1 MPGDEEKDKA
11 PETPEEQEKNEGDEG
26 EAKGEEEDTGAH
38 IAPIVKLEE
47 VSVST
52 GEENEEV
59 LFEIKSKLYRFDKDG
74 SQWKE
79 RGVGQVKLLEHKET
93 KKIRLLMRQQKTLK
107 ICANHQVDP
116 ETQLQEHA
124 GSDKSLV
131 WATSDFADGELKKE
145 LFTMRF
151 GSIES
156 LQRFRTAFQEA
167 QEKMKVVLGAAP
179 EGTNQEGGG
188 EAPKEE
194 DAGEEGKA
202 EEVIEK
208 KDEAVDAAAKALED
222 LKIPAEEGK
231 EASKET

>member
-1 MPGDEEKDKA
+1 MKDFIIMPGDEEREKA
-11 PETPEEQEKNEGDEG
+11 TEKPEEQEKAEGDEG
-26 EAKGEEEDTGAH
+26 EAKGEEEDTGAQ

-59 LFEIKSKLYRFDKDG
+59 LFEIKSKLYRFDKEV

-79 RGVGQVKLLEHKET
+79 RGVGQAKLLEHKVT

-107 ICANHQVDP
+107 ICANHQVNPD
-116 ETQLQEHA
+116 TVLQEHA

-131 WATSDFADGELKKE
+131 WATADFADGEIKDE

-156 LQRFRTAFQEA
+156 LQRFRTAYQDA
-167 QEKMKVVLGAAP
+167 QEKMKVILSGAAEVP
-179 EGTNQEGGG
+179 
-188 EAPKEE
+188 EE
-194 DAGEEGKA
+194 DAGKEEAKEVEEKED
-202 EEVIEK
+202 EEV
-208 KDEAVDAAAKALED
+208 DEAAKALEN
-222 LKIPAEEGK
+222 LKIPAEEVK
-231 EASKET
+231 ADATES